1 MKLLSWIRT
10 IKQSG
15 LDHSKEF
22 KGNFCCLRAQVSSQ
36 VQDIRTNSF
45 AFYEPSR
52 DPKPPEA
59 DEDLRFDHEDVF
71 SGFLTIGTLGRETE
85 TPRFT
90 SVAEEDVTGAQ
101 KDIAKLLT
109 KKLEEYPED
118 RSSKQVLERSNA
130 EGDRESVDVCPS
142 QGNDLYLKRSK
153 EAKQK
158 KGVLTITNLFKRRK
172 TVEGECNSMEK
183 HGTPDLIRRVFDK
196 LHMSSS
202 NTIKDDNDDD
212 YMHKKKDIRKNVQIF
227 RSRVHPVLCTT
238 ARDDKEID
246 DSRSCTNLKDPPLN
260 GGLLDSSSISETN
273 MKKEKWIKTD
283 AEYLVLEF

>member
-10 IKQSG
+10 IKQNV
-15 LDHSKEF
+15 LNHAKEF
-22 KGNFCCLRAQVSSQ
+22 KGHFRCLGAQVSSE
-36 VQDIRTNSF
+36 VQDICTNSF
-45 AFYEPSR
+45 AFYEPSH

-59 DEDLRFDHEDVF
+59 DEDLRFDNEDVVF
-71 SGFLTIGTLGRETE
+71 SGFLTIETLGEEPE

-90 SVAEEDVTGAQ
+90 SVEEEDVTGAQ

-109 KKLEEYPED
+109 KKLDKLLEEYREYS
-118 RSSKQVLERSNA
+118 SSKQVERSKNA

-142 QGNDLYLKRSK
+142 QGYDRIGFTKRSK
-153 EAKQK
+153 EVMTRKDL
-158 KGVLTITNLFKRRK
+158 LTSLFKRREA
-172 TVEGECNSMEK
+172 VEGECNTMEK
-183 HGTPDLIRRVFDK
+183 HGQGDLIKSVFEN
-196 LHMSSS
+196 LQ
-202 NTIKDDNDDD
+202 NDD

-227 RSRVHPVLCTT
+227 RSRVHPVLCTS

-260 GGLLDSSSISETN
+260 GGFLVSSSILEPN
-273 MKKEKWIKTD
+273 RKKEKWIKTD